1 MFYKKTTKKLRKN
14 KFFYKKLLTAF
25 YIFDNIITVKKN
37 ATKKER
43 GEKMANTYN
52 YNKLKGR
59 IVEKLGSI
67 ANFSKEMKSSE
78 TTIYNKLNGKIEF
91 RQSEI
96 VSACEIL
103 QIPEAE
109 MMSYFFSF
117 KS

>member
-1 MFYKKTTKKLRKN
+1 
-14 KFFYKKLLTAF
+14 
-25 YIFDNIITVKKN
+25 
-37 ATKKER
+37 
-43 GEKMANTYN
+43 MAITYN

-96 VSACEIL
+96 VNACEIL
-103 QIPEAE
+103 EIPETE
-109 MMSYFFSF
+109 INSYFFSVN
-117 KS
+117 S